1 MDETTTTGTR
11 PAPAAASATGRAVEE
26 EGRLLVG
33 FDGSAAG
40 LTALGWA
47 VSRALA
53 TGSGVHLVGVVD
65 DDAGAMG
72 MAYADH
78 SAREHAHLL
87 SATAARLASE
97 HPGLVAT
104 TQLVEGPVALGLAGA
119 AREGDVVVV
128 GSDKTGYARGRLYGV
143 RSVQL
148 AALVPGT
155 LVVVPSA
162 DLRLRVGVVVALDG
176 TPASTAL
183 ARAGAREASARGCR
197 LSFIH
202 SVALDAP
209 SERRRRGDEV
219 LREAL
224 EAAYAV
230 EPGLE
235 ITRHLAGR
243 RPAEAVLNLARDRA
257 LLLVGRSRRTLS
269 PGVGGTLHEVLINA
283 NVPVMVVP

>member
-1 MDETTTTGTR
+1 MNETMTAGTR
-11 PAPAAASATGRAVEE
+11 PARTTGRAVEE

-33 FDGSAAG
+33 FDGSAAA
-40 LTALGWA
+40 LTALEWA
-47 VSRALA
+47 VSRALT
-53 TGSGVHLVGVVD
+53 TGREVHLVGVVD

-78 SAREHAHLL
+78 SAREHARLL
-87 SATAARLASE
+87 SEQAARLRSA
-97 HPGLVAT
+97 HVGLVVT
-104 TQLVEGPVALGLAGA
+104 TRLVEGPVALGLAGA
-119 AREGDVVVV
+119 AHGSDVLVI

-162 DLRLRVGVVVALDG
+162 DLRLRDGVVVALDG
-176 TPASTAL
+176 TPASVAL
-183 ARAGAREASARGCR
+183 ARAGAHEASSRGCR
-197 LSFIH
+197 LSLIH

-209 SERRRRGDEV
+209 SGRRRQGDDV
-219 LREAL
+219 LRDAL
-224 EAAYAV
+224 QV
-230 EPGLE
+230 VHSVDPGLE
-235 ITRHLAGR
+235 VTRHIANR
-243 RPAEAVLNLARDRA
+243 RPAEALLNLARDRA
-257 LLLVGRSRRTLS
+257 LLLVGRSRRTPS